1 MRCMAATP
9 FFVRIMPELALL
21 AYAPA
26 WCTLTSCTPTDTPS
40 TPPIVI
46 DAAPVRNVRVLVGRG
61 VERVRLRAAR
71 GGSVLDDDGAVLY
84 TFPAGEWVVAVAT
97 QAGGVALGGRTP
109 IAKTV
114 TAIPDS
120 SEPVLLSVL
129 RGGEWSE
136 GTPYP
141 GGLRISATA
150 EGYFDVI
157 NLADVERYVEC
168 VVAGE
173 VWPTFATEAYRAQ
186 AVIARTYVLYQMHR
200 RQRADWD
207 ISATPGSQVYG
218 GLREDEVGR
227 LAAGATAYSRG
238 VVCTWKDQ
246 GEDRLF
252 STYYSSVCG
261 GMSQSAEIFGT
272 DDTIAPL
279 AGGVRCDYC
288 KTAPKGTYR
297 WGPVSL
303 DLHDLR
309 TRLLAR
315 YPKLASLGEIAK
327 ITVVESVSGGASR
340 RAVRLRLADSSGHT
354 HDILAERFRLAVG
367 ANVMRSTDCDIRL
380 AAGKVIFEHGRG
392 YGHGLGLC
400 QWGMQGQALAGKRAG
415 EIIRH
420 YYPGARLTRVY

>member
-1 MRCMAATP
+1 MPSVDLCEVKNRGDIPLAHLAIVADAAT
-9 FFVRIMPELALL
+9 
-21 AYAPA
+21 
-26 WCTLTSCTPTDTPS
+26 TPYQ
-40 TPPIVI
+40 
-46 DAAPVRNVRVLVGRG
+46 AAKRADFQPGDNVVVG
-61 VERVRLRAAR
+61 
-71 GGSVLDDDGAVLY
+71 DDGAVLY
-84 TFPAGEWVVAVAT
+84 TLPAREWVVAGAT
-97 QAGGVALGGRTP
+97 QAGGITLGDKTLVTE
-109 IAKTV
+109 TV
-114 TAIPDS
+114 TATADA
-120 SEPVLLSVL
+120 SEPMYLSVL
-129 RGGEWSE
+129 RGKEWVD

-141 GGLRISATA
+141 GSLRISVTA
-150 EGYFDVI
+150 ERHFDVI
-157 NLADVERYVEC
+157 NLVDVEQYVEC
-168 VVAGE
+168 VVAAE

-186 AVIARTYVLYQMHR
+186 AVIARTYVLYQMIR

-207 ISATPGSQVYG
+207 ISATQGSQVYG

-227 LAAGATAYSRG
+227 RAAGATAHSRG
-238 VVCTWKDQ
+238 VVCTWKDR

-261 GMSQSAEIFGT
+261 GLSQSAAIFGI

-288 KTAPKGTYR
+288 NTAPKGTYR

-303 DLHDLR
+303 DLHDL
-309 TRLLAR
+309 TARLLAR

-327 ITVVESVSGGASR
+327 ITVSESAPGGASR
-340 RAVRLRLADSSGHT
+340 RAVRLRLADSNGHT